1 MAMTRGFRCLLVLLL
16 WGGALPS
23 WAHLGASAS
32 LVIEERS
39 PGRFELAFK
48 LPIVEGRVLKARPV
62 LPEVCAV
69 RGEPQLRS
77 TGIAVVRSWSM
88 DCAARDLVGTPIGV
102 AGLLGTAQDVQL
114 SVSFLDGQKHL
125 AVLRPTQSFWIVPP
139 SPSLPELAWR
149 AGREGFRRVSRSP
162 ELVLLLG
169 IAALS
174 GLPRR
179 ALLLGIL
186 AYALAHGAGHLLAE
200 RAGMAVT
207 PALPRALTAGAGWL
221 LAAAIVRRGGDATP
235 RAGGYGWLAM
245 ALIGVLAGGV
255 LPETALPSG
264 LSRAGQ
270 QLGLALFSLG
280 MAVGAGAIALAALQ
294 LRAALR
300 STPALAAVR
309 SLYVLVFLGG
319 AISLGW
325 GIYQLGGMALV
336 GTARPA
342 APAVSLV
349 LCAALALWCRQQAG
363 TEGQRIALILLGG
376 GALVA
381 GAAAVHR
388 SGLSVDAVWALGSLA
403 LLGALLAW
411 DRPWPRWAT
420 ISLLI
425 AVGYVHGIHA
435 AGVLLGGGSSRPV
448 DILGMLL
455 LLALV
460 PFACFG
466 AIGPPREGPAFT
478 GARAVGVAALG
489 LALVQRLLEYRDWVG
504 GPVAAE
510 AVMGLIRLP
519 LLAGVVLLLALLTV
533 PRRPRQPGDPRR
545 GLAWRRWVL
554 LLGLAFFLIPHGT
567 VVLANPFHTPRPPSA
582 AAAQRILSTVL
593 SEIYQAFN
601 LPNEDEAFD
610 ALARAIS
617 DEFVADVYLDSRRRL
632 TAGTREGA
640 EVTVIDVG
648 VISVGD
654 VIPGGADEQS
664 FTYPCRWFVT
674 ARVRHWQHTH
684 DRRNTYAGE
693 LTIRVENKRWKIA
706 RVGLASEER
715 EILSWKGS

>member
-1 MAMTRGFRCLLVLLL
+1 MRGFRCLLVLLL
-16 WGGALPS
+16 WSGALPS

-62 LPEVCAV
+62 LPEVCAL
-69 RGEPQLRS
+69 RGEPEVRS
-77 TGIAVVRSWSM
+77 TGSAVLRSWSM
-88 DCAARDLVGTPIGV
+88 DCAARDLIGKPIGV

-114 SVSFLDGQKHL
+114 TITFFDGQKHL

-139 SPSLPELAWR
+139 SPSLPELTWR

-200 RAGMAVT
+200 RGGMAVT
-207 PALPRALTAGAGWL
+207 PALPRALTAGAAWL
-221 LAAAIVRRGGDATP
+221 LAAAALHRGRDPTSRLG
-235 RAGGYGWLAM
+235 RHGWLAM

-255 LPETALPSG
+255 LPATTLPSG

-280 MAVGAGAIALAALQ
+280 IAVGAATIALAALQ
-294 LRAALR
+294 LRAAIR
-300 STPALAAVR
+300 SSAALAAGR
-309 SLYVLVFLGG
+309 SLHVLVFFGG
-319 AISLGW
+319 AIALGW
-325 GIYQLGGMALV
+325 GIYQASGMALM
-336 GTARPA
+336 GTASPA
-342 APAVSLV
+342 TPAVSLV
-349 LCAALALWCRQQAG
+349 LCAALALWCRQQAA

-381 GAAAVHR
+381 GAAAVQR
-388 SGLSVDAVWALGSLA
+388 SGFSLDAVWALGSLA

-411 DRPWPRWAT
+411 GRPWPRWAA

-435 AGVLLGGGSSRPV
+435 VGVLLEGGSSRPA
-448 DILGMLL
+448 DALGMLL

-466 AIGPPREGPAFT
+466 AISSPRESSAVT
-478 GARAVGVAALG
+478 SARAVGVAALG
-489 LALVQRLLEYRDWVG
+489 LALLQRLLDYRDWVA

-519 LLAGVVLLLALLTV
+519 LLAAVVFLLALTTV
-533 PRRPRQPGDPRR
+533 PRRPREPGDPRR
-545 GLAWRRWVL
+545 GLPWRRWVL

-567 VVLANPFHTPRPPSA
+567 VVLENPFHTPRPPSA

-617 DEFVADVYLDSRRRL
+617 EEFVADVYLDSRRRL

-640 EVTVIDVG
+640 EVTVTDVG

-654 VIPGGADEQS
+654 VIPGGVDEQS
-664 FTYPCRWFVT
+664 FSYPCQWFVT

-693 LTIRVENKRWKIA
+693 LTIRVEDNRWKIT

-715 EILSWKGS
+715 EILSWKSS